1 MRPLRTL
8 VNELVERR
16 LWPIALLL
24 LVALLAVP
32 LLLSKSASPTVDDAP
47 ESGAAPAAVAAAVA
61 GAARAAAA
69 PGEPVVSVARDAV
82 PAARLRGRAK
92 NPFRQQYEQPVVDG
106 TTSTSTS
113 TATSASQTP
122 AGGGGSTPSGGTQG
136 GGDSGGQTPPNA
148 QPTYVYAAIDVRFG
162 KAGERLRRI
171 EDVPRLTP
179 LPNADHPI
187 VVFLGMRRD
196 RETAVFLVSTDV
208 HVQGL
213 GQCVPSQR
221 TCEAIEL
228 REGEAAFLDFTEAD
242 GTVEQYELDLDAV
255 TLHETNSEAVA
266 QRAYARVSRAGK
278 LLLGGSVRSSADG
291 GPRPRRLP
299 FRYVRSS
306 GVLHIAPWVS
316 RRARAARAHRASTSA
331 RLADLTPAGR

>member
-1 MRPLRTL
+1 MRPLRNL

-32 LLLSKSASPTVDDAP
+32 LLLSKSASPAVDDGP
-47 ESGAAPAAVAAAVA
+47 ETGTPPAAVA

-69 PGEPVVSVARDAV
+69 PGAPVVSVTRDAV
-82 PAARLRGRAK
+82 PAAPLRGRAK
-92 NPFRQQYEQPVVDG
+92 NPFRQQYEEPVLDG

-113 TATSASQTP
+113 TATSATQTP
-122 AGGGGSTPSGGTQG
+122 AGGSGSTPSGGTQG
-136 GGDSGGQTPPNA
+136 GGGSGGQTPPSSA

-162 KAGERLRRI
+162 KAGKRLRRI

-242 GTVEQYELDLDAV
+242 GTVQQYELDLDAV
-255 TLHETNSEAVA
+255 TLHETSSEAVA
-266 QRAYARVSRAGK
+266 QRAYARVSRVGK

-291 GPRPRRLP
+291 APRPRRLP

-316 RRARAARAHRASTSA
+316 RRARDARAHRARSSA